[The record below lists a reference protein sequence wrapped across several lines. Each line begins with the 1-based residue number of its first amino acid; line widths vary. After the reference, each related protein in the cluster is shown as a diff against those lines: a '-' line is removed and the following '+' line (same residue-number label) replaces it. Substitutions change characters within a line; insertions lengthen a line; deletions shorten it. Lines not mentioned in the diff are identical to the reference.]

1 MPTPETEVTASAR
14 YLPARPLIEGPFAWI
29 GADMRGREG
38 EWAYRLSPQEVAEI
52 EMAVEAVQARGLDIA
67 QIRREDFPL
76 PTLGPALERLCAEV
90 LHGRGFVLLRGM
102 PVEDRPLAASATAYW
117 GIGTYFGS
125 ARSQN
130 AKGHLLGHVY
140 DLGRGLSATN
150 PNLRSYATA
159 ERQNFHIDRC
169 DIVGLLCLRRAK
181 SGGLSSIV
189 SSMSVHNLMAVR
201 RPDLLERLYQPFPV
215 DRRGE
220 VPEGKAPFYDAPV
233 FNEHASYVSVLYSR
247 LHIGSAQRFPE
258 ARRLTAEDIEALDM
272 LAELAGDPELR
283 LDMNFMPGDIQFLH
297 NHTILHA
304 RSAYED
310 WPEPER
316 KRHLLRLWLS
326 PSGARPL
333 PPVFAECYGGVTI
346 GDRGGIICEGTRL
359 HAPLTPG

>member
-1 MPTPETEVTASAR
+1 MHATETHTMAPARSA
-14 YLPARPLIEGPFAWI
+14 PSRPLIEGPSAWI
-29 GADMRGREG
+29 GAEMRRREA
-38 EWAYRLSPQEVAEI
+38 EWAYRFSPSEIAEI
-52 EMAVEAVQARGLDIA
+52 EAAVETVQARGLDIA
-67 QIRREDFPL
+67 EIRREDFPL
-76 PTLGPALERLCAEV
+76 PTLGPVLDRLRAEV

-102 PVEDRPLAASATAYW
+102 PVEDRPIAESAIAYW

-130 AKGHLLGHVY
+130 ARGHLLGHVY
-140 DLGRGLSATN
+140 DLGKGLSATN

-159 ERQNFHIDRC
+159 ERQNFDIDRC
-169 DIVGLLCLRRAK
+169 DVVALLCLRRAK
-181 SGGLSSIV
+181 SGGLSSLV
-189 SSMSVHNLMAVR
+189 SSMTVHNVMAAR

-220 VPEGKAPFYDAPV
+220 VPEGKAPFYEAPV
-233 FNEHASYVSVLYSR
+233 FNQYGGHVSVLYSR

-272 LAELAGDPELR
+272 LAELAGDPKLR
-283 LDMNFMPGDIQFLH
+283 LDMNFMPGDIQLLH

-310 WPEPER
+310 WPEAER

-326 PSGARPL
+326 PPGARAL
-333 PPVFAECYGGVTI
+333 PPVFAECYGGLTI
-346 GDRGGIICEGTRL
+346 GDRGGIICQGTRL
-359 HAPLTPG
+359 HAPLAPG